1 MNFID
6 RTYHLIGGANIDIS
20 GKSLSPLRFHDSNP
34 GRISVSFG
42 GVARNIANTLVN
54 LGRRVR
60 FLTAF
65 GDDPLG
71 LQCLDECR
79 RLKMDVSDCIVVPR
93 ASSST
98 YLAVLSD
105 NGDMGC
111 AVSDMSILKNLD
123 HDHIFDFLKKTQKS
137 DILAVDTNLDEAT
150 IDFIVSNSDCL
161 LVSDPISTVKSEKL
175 KPHLSRLCV
184 FKPNRM
190 EAEVLSGL
198 KICDES
204 SLLKAAQ
211 FFRMQGV
218 KDILI
223 TLGEQGGL
231 MGCDEGF
238 FRYTHKKANIVNA
251 TGAGDAFMAAYI
263 AYLEE
268 GPFESLKFAIAAS
281 IATCMCER
289 TVEDKINHEYLLTIK
304 SNFAIDIKEVKN

>member
-1 MNFID
+1 MSFKD
-6 RTYHLIGGANIDIS
+6 RTFHLIGGANIDIS
-20 GKSLSPLRFHDSNP
+20 GKSCSPLRFHDSNP

-42 GVARNIANTLVN
+42 GVARNIAHTLVN

-71 LQCLDECR
+71 LQCLEECR
-79 RLKMDVSDCIVVPR
+79 RLKMDVSDCIVVPG
-93 ASSST
+93 AASST

-111 AVSDMSILKNLD
+111 AVSDMSILKSLKY
-123 HDHIFDFLKKTQKS
+123 DHILGFLNNTRKS
-137 DILAVDTNLDEAT
+137 DILTVDTNLDAPL
-150 IDFIVSNSDCL
+150 IDFIVSNSHCL
-161 LVSDPISTVKSEKL
+161 LVSDPISTVKAEKL
-175 KPHLSRLCV
+175 KPHLGRLRV

-204 SLLKAAQ
+204 SLFKAAQ
-211 FFRMQGV
+211 YFRAQGV
-218 KDILI
+218 EDILI

-231 MGCDEGF
+231 LGCNEGF
-238 FRYTHKKANIVNA
+238 FRFTHKNADIVST

-263 AYLEE
+263 SYLDE
-268 GPFESLKFAIAAS
+268 GPFEALRCAIAAS
-281 IATCMCER
+281 IATCMCEK
-289 TVEDKINHEYLLTIK
+289 TVEDKINHEYLLSIK
-304 SNFAIDIKEVKN
+304 SNYMINIKEVKY